1 MRHNWGVP
9 SPGPTNMGL
18 NLSLW
23 ASKWPLHLQMVKNAN
38 TNTANQMVSNQ
49 SMLEI
54 HYQSSLLY
62 FSFSQ
67 TMNSSPHCLN
77 YWKKILSPSYPT
89 WLVWP
94 LNPKNLKFLESATNN
109 IFCRLLNMEKHYLPN
124 EDGPYFLY
132 FDKICGKSGGNLVRA
147 FTAPRTIESDTRK

>member
-38 TNTANQMVSNQ
+38 TNTANQMVSSQ

-54 HYQSSLLY
+54 HYQASLVLT
-62 FSFSQ
+62 FSQ
-67 TMNSSPHCLN
+67 TRNCSHRHSSDFFLCSHLN
-77 YWKKILSPSYPT
+77 WYLAFKPKKL
-89 WLVWP
+89 
-94 LNPKNLKFLESATNN
+94 FTNY
-109 IFCRLLNMEKHYLPN
+109 IFCCNLNMEFFCFHN
-124 EDGPYFLY
+124 GDGPYFLY
-132 FDKICGKSGGNLVRA
+132 FNNICGKSAGNLGLHCCA
-147 FTAPRTIESDTRK
+147 KNNWIWYKKIAPNSWQ